1 MSMLSPHAAQT
12 LRKLNMRQQ
21 EQMREAIYDA
31 LADVVGALQG
41 DAAVGAI
48 IYFDGNDWVPT
59 AGTPSE
65 GAVLTIVSGVP
76 TWV

>member
-1 MSMLSPHAAQT
+1 MISPKTAQT
-12 LRKLNMRQQ
+12 LRRYNLRQQ
-21 EQMREAIYDA
+21 DQIQAAIEQA
-31 LADVVGALQG
+31 LADTVGALQG

-48 IYFDGNDWVPT
+48 IYYDGNDWVPT

-65 GAVLTIVSGVP
+65 GAVLTIVSGIP